1 MNNSS
6 NINSN
11 IPIESQ
17 DNSSY
22 IASLIGLSSIYH
34 NNKEKLEVLLKKQ
47 FKCTPSIVYLEK
59 DLYGVQLRFPSQYEL
74 EDFMSRKKRTF
85 NVDNKEIELSQKP
98 GKTGY
103 RYYVTYKK

>member
-1 MNNSS
+1 
-6 NINSN
+6 
-11 IPIESQ
+11 
-17 DNSSY
+17 
-22 IASLIGLSSIYH
+22 
-34 NNKEKLEVLLKKQ
+34 
-47 FKCTPSIVYLEK
+47 LEK